1 MTGSGSQSDTPG
13 GGRAPGTHERAHVPV
28 LLDEVVELLN
38 PQHGETYADG
48 TAGLGGHAA
57 ALAPL
62 LGDAGRIVL
71 NDLDPGNLKRATAN
85 VRAAAEKAGIKVA
98 GAGGLEIVA
107 IHGSFADLP
116 AELESRGIR
125 VDCFLADLGFASNQV
140 DDPERGL
147 SFQAEGPLDM
157 RLDPTRGETAA
168 DLVNRLGERDLA
180 DLIYRY
186 GEERLS
192 RRIAQKLV
200 EARRDGPIT
209 TTTRVAD
216 LVRSAYPM
224 AMARKSRIHPATRTF
239 QALRIAV
246 NGELDHLDRLLRAIE
261 TGSEAA
267 RSGADSQSWLACGSR
282 VGIIAFHS
290 LEDRP
295 VKQSFVDLA
304 SRDLVD
310 RLTRKPIV
318 AGDAEA
324 SGNPRARS
332 AKLRGVR
339 VVCPGEG
346 R

>member
-1 MTGSGSQSDTPG
+1 MNGRASGSKSD
-13 GGRAPGTHERAHVPV
+13 RAHIPV
-28 LLDEVVELLN
+28 LCDEVVALLD
-38 PQHGETYADG
+38 PQAGETYADG

-57 ALAPL
+57 AIAPL
-62 LGDAGRIVL
+62 LGPSGRIVL
-71 NDLDPGNLKRATAN
+71 NDLDPGNLEKATAR
-85 VRAAAEKAGIKVA
+85 VRAAADEA
-98 GAGGLEIVA
+98 GADGLEIIAV
-107 IHGSFADLP
+107 HGSFAALP

-168 DLVNRLGERDLA
+168 DLVNRLEERDLA
-180 DLIYRY
+180 DLIFRF

-200 EARRDGPIT
+200 EARRVDPIH
-209 TTTRVAD
+209 TTTRLAD
-216 LVRSAYPM
+216 IVRSAYPV

-246 NGELDHLDRLLRAIE
+246 NGELDHLDRLLKAIE
-261 TGSEAA
+261 RGSEAA
-267 RSGADSQSWLACGSR
+267 RRAPEGETGPWLACGAR

-295 VKQSFVDLA
+295 VKQSFVDFA

-339 VVCPGEG
+339 VVCPGSS

>member
-1 MTGSGSQSDTPG
+1 MSG
-13 GGRAPGTHERAHVPV
+13 APSRCVGKPELGNDPIHIPV
-28 LLDEVVELLN
+28 LLAEVLDLLD
-38 PQHGETYADG
+38 PQPGATFVDG

-57 ALAPL
+57 AVAAR
-62 LGDAGRIVL
+62 LGPEGRVVL
-71 NDLDPGNLKRATAN
+71 NDLDPGNLERAGERVQTA
-85 VRAAAEKAGIKVA
+85 VPGIEVA
-98 GAGGLEIVA
+98 LL
-107 IHGSFADLP
+107 HGSFASLP
-116 AELESRGIR
+116 AELEERGIR
-125 VDCFLADLGFASNQV
+125 ADGFLADLGFASNQV

-147 SFQAEGPLDM
+147 SFKADGPLDM

-168 DLVNRLGERDLA
+168 DLVNRLEERELA
-180 DLIYRY
+180 DLIFRY

-200 EARRDGPIT
+200 ETRPDGPILT
-209 TTTRVAD
+209 TNRLAD
-216 LVRSAYPM
+216 IVRSAYPA
-224 AMARKSRIHPATRTF
+224 AMKRKSRIDPATRTF

-246 NGELDHLDRLLRAIE
+246 NGELDHLDRLLGAV
-261 TGSEAA
+261 GQGAQAA
-267 RSGADSQSWLACGSR
+267 AAGRGAWLACGAR

-295 VKQSFVDLA
+295 VKQGFNDLA

-324 SGNPRARS
+324 STNPRARS

>member
-1 MTGSGSQSDTPG
+1 MIP
-13 GGRAPGTHERAHVPV
+13 AVHIPV
-28 LLDEVVELLN
+28 LLDEVVGLLE
-38 PQHGETYADG
+38 PAVGETYADG

-57 ALAPL
+57 AIAPL
-62 LGDAGRIVL
+62 LGSAGRIVL
-71 NDLDPGNLKRATAN
+71 NDLDPGNLERATSR
-85 VRAAAEKAGIKVA
+85 VRAAADEA

-107 IHGSFADLP
+107 VHGSFADLP

-147 SFQAEGPLDM
+147 SFQADGPLDM

-168 DLVNRLGERDLA
+168 DLVNRLEERELA

-216 LVRSAYPM
+216 IVRSAYPM

-246 NGELDHLDRLLRAIE
+246 NGELDHLDRLLGAI
-261 TGSEAA
+261 GRGAEAA
-267 RSGADSQSWLACGSR
+267 RSGPEGASGAWLACGAR

-304 SRDLVD
+304 SRDLVG
-310 RLTRKPIV
+310 RLTRKPII

-339 VVCPGEG
+339 VACPGG
-346 R
+346 AR

>member
-1 MTGSGSQSDTPG
+1 MSD
-13 GGRAPGTHERAHVPV
+13 RAHIPV
-28 LLDEVVELLN
+28 LLDEVVGLLK
-38 PQHGETYADG
+38 PQPGETYADG

-57 ALAPL
+57 AVAPL
-62 LGDAGRIVL
+62 LGSGGRIVL
-71 NDLDPGNLKRATAN
+71 NDLDPGNLERATAN
-85 VRAAAEKAGIKVA
+85 VRAAADEAGIKVA
-98 GAGGLEIVA
+98 GAGGLEIIA

-116 AELESRGIR
+116 AQLESRGIR

-140 DDPERGL
+140 DDPDRGL

-168 DLVNRLGERDLA
+168 DLIHRLDERDLA
-180 DLIYRY
+180 DLIFRY

-216 LVRSAYPM
+216 IVRSAYPM

-267 RSGADSQSWLACGSR
+267 RSGAGSDDGSGSWLACGAR

-304 SRDLVD
+304 SRDSVD

-324 SGNPRARS
+324 SQNPRARS

-339 VVCPGEG
+339 VVCPGG
-346 R
+346 SR